1 MANETAKWLGL
12 AYLAQ
17 EQTVVQAKIVAVVP
31 SLAGE
36 GLIARFQVQLQGVD
50 GITAILRMP
59 DLDRRYRVKGAR
71 TASEINRAYVGVT
84 LPVVVTELP
93 ADGQKEVI
101 VNSTLASQKLREE
114 RMAEIEAMRTPQT
127 AKPVVSGTV
136 YAIDEKGAHVYLG
149 KELVGYLHHTRLSLT
164 GNLKV
169 ADVVRIGETREF
181 TVGNVDKENGYVQLT
196 LRGSICKEYLSKV
209 KVGQTV
215 VGKIGEN
222 EGGMYVDLNGPIHGQ
237 IVDQQLALRPYQA
250 GQLRL
255 FTVKVRNMKAN
266 FGALQ
271 LAPFDGEAFPRLARH
286 ALAAMKNVP
295 YRTELLKQIARIGY
309 VIEPVDKVALEQ
321 ARSIAPSAAPR
332 KPAHPVVSSILAGDA
347 TPAEPEDKE
356 AKARQ
361 RLWRE
366 SLPPEELCNAI
377 QDRIRDMGNVL
388 WSPLIDAVAPERKA
402 QVATLVKHRQ
412 RIGAKKYFGQYISFD
427 GEERN
432 IPALNEHT
440 IYGLATLDSRVLQG
454 VEMTAA
460 DFLELGAR
468 ASEHR
473 RDEGFGGGDII
484 AQTAEFYVRL
494 FRSML
499 ITPVEI
505 EKLGPKDLAT
515 LVDYVIRLYASATK
529 ERADGGHQVFQHA
542 S

>member
-1 MANETAKWLGL
+1 MAHETAKWLGL

-36 GLIARFQVQLQGVD
+36 GLIARFQVQLQGFD

-71 TASEINRAYVGVT
+71 TDIEMNRSYVGVT

-93 ADGQKEVI
+93 ADGQKEV
-101 VNSTLASQKLREE
+101 VVSSVAGSSKLRAE
-114 RMAEIEAMRTPQT
+114 RMAEIAAMCK
-127 AKPVVSGTV
+127 KPSISGTV
-136 YAIDEKGAHVYLG
+136 YAIDERGAHVYLG
-149 KELVGYLHHTRLSLT
+149 KELVGYLHHSRISLT

-169 ADVVRIGETREF
+169 ADVVKIGQTREF
-181 TVGNVDKENGYVQLT
+181 TADQIDTENGYVQLT
-196 LRGSICKEYLSKV
+196 LRKSVCKGYLSRFA
-209 KVGQTV
+209 VGQVV
-215 VGKIGEN
+215 VGKIGKNEN
-222 EGGMYVDLNGPIHGQ
+222 GMFVDLNGPVHGQ
-237 IVDQQLALRPYQA
+237 IVDAETTTHPYEE

-255 FTVKVRNMKAN
+255 FKVKQVVLAAKV
-266 FGALQ
+266 GALS
-271 LAPFDGEAFPRLARH
+271 LAPFESEHFPRLARQ
-286 ALAAMKNVP
+286 ALAVMKNVP
-295 YRTELLKQIARIGY
+295 YRVDLLRQIAKIGY
-309 VIEPVDKVALEQ
+309 AIPPINAASEAE
-321 ARSIAPSAAPR
+321 ARSIVPAPARPTR
-332 KPAHPVVSSILAGDA
+332 PIRPVVSSILAGD
-347 TPAEPEDKE
+347 PRVAEPEEVKE

-412 RIGAKKYFGQYISFD
+412 RTGAKKYFGQYISFD

-515 LVDYVIRLYASATK
+515 LVDYVIRLYASGIK
-529 ERADGGHQVFQHA
+529 QRAEGNHQVYQHA